1 MLNLDDC
8 REFSSFF
15 VGRELGKMGDKMGD
29 KMGGGERR
37 LLPTAFLPVFP
48 FILDIFVRLRR
59 SFLSSTRLFIHAMWV
74 IPGYDF
80 MDGDFNINFHSKHF
94 IVSVRST
101 IGVIRFIY
109 VHATDSLRWVRLY
122 LLAG

>member
-1 MLNLDDC
+1 MIGWFHFRVGEGWARWV
-8 REFSSFF
+8 REA
-15 VGRELGKMGDKMGD
+15 
-29 KMGGGERR
+29 GGGERH
-37 LLPTAFLPVFP
+37 LLSIAFLPVFL
-48 FILDIFVRLRR
+48 FIYFVRLFR

-109 VHATDSLRWVRLY
+109 VHATDFLRWVRLY
-122 LLAG
+122 WLAG

>member
-1 MLNLDDC
+1 MDDC
-8 REFSSFF
+8 REFSFF
-15 VGRELGKMGDKMGD
+15 GGKELGKMGD

-37 LLPTAFLPVFP
+37 LLPIAFLPVFP

>member
-1 MLNLDDC
+1 M
-8 REFSSFF
+8 
-15 VGRELGKMGDKMGD
+15 
-29 KMGGGERR
+29 R
-37 LLPTAFLPVFP
+37 LL
-48 FILDIFVRLRR
+48 R
-59 SFLSSTRLFIHAMWV
+59 SFPSSTRLFIHAMWV